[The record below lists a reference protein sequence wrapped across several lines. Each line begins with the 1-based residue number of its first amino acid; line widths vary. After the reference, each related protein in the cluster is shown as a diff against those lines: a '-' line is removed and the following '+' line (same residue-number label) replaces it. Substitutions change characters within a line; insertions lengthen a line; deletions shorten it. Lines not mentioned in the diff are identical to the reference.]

1 MTEFEQA
8 QIKELKRIADALED
22 MNGIN
27 GALTMLS
34 RTMEELGNC
43 IDYQP
48 NYTRYAQSDGY
59 YFLRVGGHV
68 GTD

>member
-1 MTEFEQA
+1 
-8 QIKELKRIADALED
+8 
-22 MNGIN
+22 
-27 GALTMLS
+27 MLG
-34 RTMEELGNC
+34 RTMEDLGNC

-48 NYTRYAQSDGY
+48 NYARYAQSDGY